1 MSAAWVLLLPLGALT
16 ARHRW
21 AAKGKRFR
29 QPDHAGT
36 GCCTKEAWF
45 YTHVLLQLTGLGLFI
60 ASFVLAL
67 LKLEIEENDGPA
79 GAHKVM
85 GFVVAGMAG
94 LQLLA
99 AFIRPA
105 PSAPRRPMWNMLHH
119 NLGRATVLLSWATVF
134 LGVYLGHEQYD
145 QPLTAWLGP
154 LVAVLAT
161 LVFLDVVLTLVRGPL
176 LGAAAVHAD
185 TQGKAL
191 RYSFGSSIVQVGLP
205 VLGLKGSPGGGGGEQ
220 LGAQAWGRDGG
231 QGAQAAAQGWGR

>member
-21 AAKGKRFR
+21 AANGKRFR
-29 QPDHAGT
+29 QPDRSGT
-36 GCCTKEAWF
+36 GCCTNEAWF

-60 ASFVLAL
+60 AGFVLAL
-67 LKLEIEENDGPA
+67 LKLDIEDDGGPA

-85 GFVVAGMAG
+85 GYVVAGMAG

-105 PSAPRRPMWNMLHH
+105 PSTPRRPLWNVLHH

-145 QPLTAWLGP
+145 QPLVVWLGP
-154 LVAVLAT
+154 LVGVLGT
-161 LVFLDVVLTLVRGPL
+161 LVGLDVVLTLVRGPV
-176 LGAAAVHAD
+176 LGAAAVHAE

-191 RYSFGSSIVQVGLP
+191 RYSFGSSPGRLGSP
-205 VLGLKGSPGGGGGEQ
+205 VLGLKDGPGGGGGGGGGGEQ
-220 LGAQAWGRDGG
+220 LGAQAWG
-231 QGAQAAAQGWGR
+231 GAEKGRAQ